1 MMNKKKKKLDYSV
14 DVITQ
19 FDLPPRRAAERIL
32 CHSSSDNF
40 EQYTYSIHESIGR
53 RFCNRAAANVFSNN
67 KRKLISLLQMA

>member
-40 EQYTYSIHESIGR
+40 EQYHTAYMSQLDG
-53 RFCNRAAANVFSNN
+53 VFVTV
-67 KRKLISLLQMA
+67 L

>member
-32 CHSSSDNF
+32 CHSHQITLSN
-40 EQYTYSIHESIGR
+40 IHTAYMSQLDG
-53 RFCNRAAANVFSNN
+53 VFVTV
-67 KRKLISLLQMA
+67 L